1 MGRWEG
7 LESGFLPFFV
17 DLWAQKA
24 RDVYRQKR
32 KSLSLTAKNCFL
44 TVLYVFSFTVFM
56 QFFFNHLS
64 NGISNI
70 TATLLRVLKTGS
82 KLLITAVIFAVI

>member
-1 MGRWEG
+1 MGWEG

-32 KSLSLTAKNCFL
+32 KNLSVTAKKLLSDCFL
-44 TVLYVFSFTVFM
+44 WFFTVFM
-56 QFFFNHLS
+56 QLFFCNHLS

-70 TATLLRVLKTGS
+70 GVILLRVLKTGS